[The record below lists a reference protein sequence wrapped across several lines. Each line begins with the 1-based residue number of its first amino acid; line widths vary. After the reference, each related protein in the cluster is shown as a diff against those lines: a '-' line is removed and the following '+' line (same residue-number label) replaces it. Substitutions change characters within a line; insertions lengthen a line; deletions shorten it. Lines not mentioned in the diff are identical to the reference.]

1 MPGPAPKELGTKAG
15 RSPDK
20 VPFRIVGL
28 PEVPQP
34 ELPEKGFRVLVD
46 GVVKRVKFPPE
57 TVQWWEHWEQS
68 ILNDGFTTHDWDY
81 LLDTARV
88 HAMHHLGLDN
98 KAAGELRQRL
108 AKFGT
113 TPEDRARLRIVT
125 VTADTAEERAEEAK
139 KRNAKIAMIGD
150 GRRLTSI
157 DGFAS

>member
-20 VPFRIVGL
+20 IPFRLVGL
-28 PEVPQP
+28 PEVEQP
-34 ELPEKGFRVLVD
+34 DLPESFRVLVE
-46 GVVKRVKFPPE
+46 GVVKRVKYPPE
-57 TVQWWEHWEQS
+57 TRTWWAHWGDS
-68 ILNDGFTTHDWDY
+68 ILNDGFTTHDWDF
-81 LLDTARV
+81 LLDTARI

-125 VTADTAEERAEEAK
+125 VTAENAEERAEEAR
-139 KRNAKIAMIGD
+139 KRNARIATIGD

-157 DGFAS
+157 EGFAS